1 MRNDRLSLTSKAVI
15 SCYAFLKGLTVCGQ
29 CPFANFSITVLCGA
43 VKLSVARGKADSS
56 RADVVLYLFFMVQ
69 I

>member
-1 MRNDRLSLTSKAVI
+1 MDS
-15 SCYAFLKGLTVCGQ
+15 AFYI
-29 CPFANFSITVLCGA
+29 AFSITVLHGA

-56 RADVVLYLFFMVQ
+56 RADVVLYLFFPVQ